1 MSAVMLALLLQ
12 SASISGDLEF
22 PKGMATPTIA
32 QVALLP
38 LEYAKLFNAEAQQNL
53 DNYWEDFKPE
63 FAARKE
69 MFFQIMPLAYNRALE
84 VVLSR
89 MRRDSKINTANLIK
103 TSPNGHFEFR
113 GVLPGEY
120 KLVATASIKGTEHVW
135 TETVQVETTPLSL
148 LMKTRVP

>member
-22 PKGMATPTIA
+22 PAGMAAPTTV

-53 DNYWEDFKPE
+53 DEYWEDFKPE

-69 MFFQIMPLAYNRALE
+69 TFLQIMPLAYNRALE

-89 MRRDSKINTANLIK
+89 MRRDTKINTANLIK

-120 KLVATASIKGTEHVW
+120 KLVATASIKGADYVW
-135 TETVQVETTPLSL
+135 TETLQVETIPLSL